1 MKLEQGNVKDD
12 SGVANLSLCIVMH
25 YSWRRI
31 ESEVKWEVEGRKLQ
45 QSVEQWKE
53 AWAKDLGSQS
63 SATNK

>member
-12 SGVANLSLCIVMH
+12 SGVSNLSLCIVMH

>member
-12 SGVANLSLCIVMH
+12 SGVSNLSLCIVMH

-31 ESEVKWEVEGRKLQ
+31 ECEVKWEVEGRKFQ